1 MENLTIETGIGRRI
15 RELRKA
21 KGLLQKQLAA
31 SAGMEVPQLWSIE
44 NDRNSPSIRTVARIA
59 SALSVTTA
67 DLLRESIPAGAE
79 TAASRRTATRLRTGL
94 FDELPIMRPTER
106 DGQLPDKDAARIA
119 KAIVSAASAEAKQQ
133 TDVPTSLPLAFPVV
147 LTEGGAEQ
155 LAHFLRA
162 HLDIGSA
169 IVRDVFALFENHG
182 VRILE
187 DAALTDSLP
196 AVTFYSP
203 RRKDFTVV
211 LTKTLDDKPWRKEF
225 VFLTE
230 IGRIF
235 VFASKQFETFTSSGR
250 SRRFAHHFAATFLMP
265 AAAVRTAVY
274 SLRVKPGDWTYELL
288 LRLKDRFRVSAEAFN
303 IRLKELSLITGAKS
317 AEFDKRIKEYYA
329 QTNKAEPMPD
339 KTLPRNRRG
348 DLQAL
353 CSVMPLTP
361 SPRQK
366 ARDASSSIR
375 NAPRSKSGRRR

>member
-1 MENLTIETGIGRRI
+1 MENVDSETGIGRHI

-31 SAGMEVPQLWSIE
+31 SAGMEVPQLWAIE

-59 SALSVTTA
+59 SALSVTMA
-67 DLLRESIPAGAE
+67 DLLRESIPARTE
-79 TAASRRTATRLRTGL
+79 TATSKRTATSMHTDL
-94 FDELPIMRPTER
+94 FDELPIMRPAGR
-106 DGQLPDKDAARIA
+106 DAKLSKSDTARMA
-119 KAIVSAASAEAKQQ
+119 KAIVSAAAAEAKQQ
-133 TDVPTSLPLAFPVV
+133 TDVPTSLPLAFPIA

-182 VRILE
+182 IRILE
-187 DAALTDSLP
+187 DAALTDTLP
-196 AVTFYSP
+196 AATFYSP

-211 LTKTLDDKPWRKEF
+211 LTKTLDGKPWRKEF

-235 VFASKQFETFTSSGR
+235 VFASKQFETFTSTDR
-250 SRRFAHHFAATFLMP
+250 SRRFSHHFAATFLMP

-339 KTLPRNRRG
+339 KSLPGNRRG

-353 CSVMPLTP
+353 SSVKPLTP

-375 NAPRSKSGRRR
+375 NAPRSK

>member
-1 MENLTIETGIGRRI
+1 MENRFGRIVIGRRV

-31 SAGMEVPQLWSIE
+31 SAGMEVPQLWAIE

-59 SALSVTTA
+59 SALSVSTA
-67 DLLRESIPAGAE
+67 DLLREPLPNGPEA
-79 TAASRRTATRLRTGL
+79 TASRRTAPYLRTGL
-94 FDELPIMRPTER
+94 FDELPIMRPTGR
-106 DGQLPDKDAARIA
+106 DAKLPKRDAARMA
-119 KAIVSAASAEAKQQ
+119 KAIASAAEAEAKKQ

-147 LTEGGAEQ
+147 LNEGGADQ

-182 VRILE
+182 MRILE
-187 DAALTDSLP
+187 DAALTEKLP
-196 AVTFYSP
+196 AVTFYSA

-211 LTKTLDDKPWRKEF
+211 LTKTLNDRPWRKEF

-235 VFASKQFETFTSSGR
+235 VFASKQFETFTSTDR

-274 SLRVKPGDWTYELL
+274 SLRVKPGDWTFELL
-288 LRLKDRFRVSAEAFN
+288 LRLKDRFRVSAQAFN
-303 IRLKELSLITGAKS
+303 IRLKELGLITGAKHE
-317 AEFDKRIKEYYA
+317 EFQQRIADYYA
-329 QTNKAEPMPD
+329 LSGHGEPMPD
-339 KTLPRNRRG
+339 GSLPENRLG
-348 DLQAL
+348 DLAAID
-353 CSVMPLTP
+353 
-361 SPRQK
+361 
-366 ARDASSSIR
+366 ARF
-375 NAPRSKSGRRR
+375 